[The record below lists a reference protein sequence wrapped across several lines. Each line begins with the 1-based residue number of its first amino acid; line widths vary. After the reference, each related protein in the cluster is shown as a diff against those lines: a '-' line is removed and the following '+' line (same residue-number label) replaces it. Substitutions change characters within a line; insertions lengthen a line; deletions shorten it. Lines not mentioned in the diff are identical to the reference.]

1 MEDRLARVE
10 NAVKMVS
17 SAKHT
22 KIDGQLSGFCPRYHQ
37 AVELIGRRWSG
48 AIIRSLL
55 SGDRRFSEIADLV
68 PGVSDRLLAARLREL
83 EEAGIVHRE
92 VDPGPPVRVA
102 YTLTRA
108 GAELEATIRALGDWA
123 HRWMPATS
131 SR

>member
-1 MEDRLARVE
+1 MEERLAWAG
-10 NAVKMVS
+10 NSVKVVS

-22 KIDGQLSGFCPRYHQ
+22 KKNGQLSGFCPRYHH

-55 SGDRRFSEIADLV
+55 SGDWRFSEIGDLV

-92 VDPGPPVRVA
+92 VDAGPPVRVT
-102 YTLTRA
+102 YSLTRA
-108 GAELEATIRALGDWA
+108 GAELEITIRALGDWA
-123 HRWMPATS
+123 HRWIPALS
-131 SR
+131 GR